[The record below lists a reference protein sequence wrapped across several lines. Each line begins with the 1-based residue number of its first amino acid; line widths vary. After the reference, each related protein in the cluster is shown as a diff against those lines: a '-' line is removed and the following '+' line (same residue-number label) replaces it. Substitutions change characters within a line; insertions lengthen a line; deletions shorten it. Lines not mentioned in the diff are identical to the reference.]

1 MDDLNLGLALAG
13 VLMLIGLQRMNA
25 GHAAFPWFAS
35 GFAAAILV
43 PLLLGGGDNPIL
55 MLAALALGLGLA
67 MILGL
72 ISSLTNLPARLALLH
87 GLAGAATALVASMA
101 MLAQLLEPGLTLGL
115 ASLSLLLG
123 AFSAAGAA
131 VAHLRLSHLLP
142 RVLRHASQSWI
153 GVVLL
158 TLTFVLGGL
167 LASGIKEHAL
177 WQLSFFA
184 LAALSGIVFSLP
196 LAEREAPL
204 AASWLGVLT
213 GLSLALLG
221 IALELAPLLATG
233 VLSATLT
240 LILSLELGRR
250 VNLPLSTLLWGAHA
264 IPGEAAPCPACPARQ
279 MALEELALELERA
292 QDVLLIPGFGCMA
305 AEACHE
311 LARLAAQLR
320 QRGSKVQVLAHPLAG
335 RLPGQL
341 ALLLREAGVDE
352 SILIEHWPDNQAIPA
367 LTLSIGAHDLIN
379 PQRLGTGIP
388 DLSLSPRLNDSNA
401 ACKVVLM
408 LTQMQGFSGTD
419 NPLLYAAHVE
429 VLQADARSGLEQL
442 NQKLLPVQAKN
453 QREPELTPETANG

>member
-13 VLMLIGLQRMNA
+13 VLMLIGLQRLHS
-25 GHAAFPWFAS
+25 GHKAFPWFAA
-35 GFAAAILV
+35 GFGAAILV
-43 PLLLGGGDNPIL
+43 PIVLGGGDNQAL

-67 MILGL
+67 LILGL
-72 ISSLTNLPARLALLH
+72 LSTLASLPARLALLH

-101 MLAQLLEPGLTLGL
+101 MYERMIEPGITLGL

-142 RVLRHASQSWI
+142 RVLRHAAQSWV

-158 TLTFVLGGL
+158 SLTLVLGGL
-167 LASGIKEHAL
+167 LASGIKDHAI
-177 WQLSFFA
+177 WQVSFFM
-184 LAALSGIVFSLP
+184 LAALSGVVFSLP

-221 IALELAPLLATG
+221 IALELPPLLATG

-250 VNLPLSTLLWGAHA
+250 VNVQLFCLLWGSSKTLNESTAPAATTPRA
-264 IPGEAAPCPACPARQ
+264 ISFDEILR
-279 MALEELALELERA
+279 ELQNSHE
-292 QDVLLIPGFGCMA
+292 VLLIPGFGCIA
-305 AEACHE
+305 GEACGALIS
-311 LARLAAQLR
+311 LAKALGTQ
-320 QRGSKVQVLAHPLAG
+320 GIKVHLLAHPLAG

-341 ALLLREAGVDE
+341 PLLLREAGVND
-352 SILIEHWPDNQAIPA
+352 SIMIETWPSERPLPA

-379 PQRLGTGIP
+379 PEHPKAGMPNLRLGT
-388 DLSLSPRLNDSNA
+388 SSPSSA
-401 ACKVVLM
+401 SKVVLM
-408 LTQMQGFSGTD
+408 LTHLQGFSGAD
-419 NPLLYAAHVE
+419 NPLLGDEHVF
-429 VLQADARSGLEQL
+429 VWQKDARGGLEQL
-442 NQKLLPVQAKN
+442 NQALQKPPQN
-453 QREPELTPETANG
+453 ETTPADS